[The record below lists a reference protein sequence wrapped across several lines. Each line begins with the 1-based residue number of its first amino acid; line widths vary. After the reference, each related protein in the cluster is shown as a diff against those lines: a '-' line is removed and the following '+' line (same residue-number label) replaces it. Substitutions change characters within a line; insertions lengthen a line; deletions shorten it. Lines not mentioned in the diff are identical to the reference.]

1 MLRLCVARVRRGACF
16 PKSDPSMTD
25 TPDMASQPPVPPQT
39 TGPAIRVI
47 SQYIK
52 DLSFENPGA
61 AVQEQP
67 NIELGID
74 VGAAPKNTDENV
86 FEVTLKLQARAGT
99 KETALFLLEMD
110 YCGLFQINGF
120 AQADLEPIL
129 LIECPRIL
137 FPFARRII
145 ADISAEGGFP
155 PLRIDPVDFAALY
168 QAQRQ
173 RAAEA
178 ATGSGEK
185 PAESA
190 DGSATPET
198 PPET

>member
-1 MLRLCVARVRRGACF
+1 
-16 PKSDPSMTD
+16 MTD
-25 TPDMASQPPVPPQT
+25 TPDMAKQPEAAPTQ

-47 SQYIK
+47 NQYIK

-61 AVQEQP
+61 AVDEQP

-74 VGAAPKNTDENV
+74 VGATPKNAEDNI

-99 KETALFLLEMD
+99 KETALFILEMD
-110 YCGLFQINGF
+110 YAGLFQVGGF
-120 AQADLEPIL
+120 SDADLEAIL

-155 PLRIDPVDFAALY
+155 PLRIDPVDFGALY
-168 QAQRQ
+168 SAQRK
-173 RAAEA
+173 RAADA
-178 ATGSGEK
+178 AAAQTNGTDQ
-185 PAESA
+185 A
-190 DGSATPET
+190 
-198 PPET
+198 